1 MMASLSQSMNGP
13 NGNGDRGQTTQ
24 PVIVTKGLW
33 KSYGQVRALVDAT
46 FQVDQ
51 GETVAIVG
59 DNGAGKSTLVKIL
72 TGAVQPDT
80 GSIALDG
87 REVAFRT
94 TRDSLQLGVTAV
106 YQNLALA
113 DNMTVAENVFLGRVP
128 TKWLRVDRR
137 RMERESAELLGS
149 LAINVP
155 DVRALTASLSG
166 GQRQAVAIARS
177 FRSGR
182 RLMILDEPTAAL
194 GVQEGQKVLGIIE
207 GLKGQRVSIIVVSH
221 NLDHVFRVADRIV
234 VMRGGRIVGSRP
246 KKETTTADIVHLIVG
261 TRG

>member
-1 MMASLSQSMNGP
+1 MSGP
-13 NGNGDRGQTTQ
+13 NGDGALDRIPG
-24 PVIVTKGLW
+24 PVMMARGVH
-33 KSYGQVRALVDAT
+33 KSFGQVRALIDAT
-46 FQVDQ
+46 FQVDE

-72 TGAVQPDT
+72 TGAIQPDT
-80 GSIALDG
+80 GSLELDG
-87 REVAFRT
+87 TEVSFRT

-128 TKWLRVDRR
+128 TRWLRVDRR
-137 RMERESAELLGS
+137 RMEQESAELLDS

-155 DVRALTASLSG
+155 DVRARTALLSG
-166 GQRQAVAIARS
+166 GQRQAVAIARA

-194 GVQEGQKVLGIIE
+194 GVQEGQKVLDIIE

-221 NLDHVFRVADRIV
+221 KLAHVFRVADRIV
-234 VMRGGRIVGSRP
+234 VMRGGRIVGSRR
-246 KKETTTADIVHLIVG
+246 KEETTTADIVHLIVG
-261 TRG
+261 TRE

>member
-1 MMASLSQSMNGP
+1 MKPSLSPSPNGPDGGGDGSTAPVMMASG
-13 NGNGDRGQTTQ
+13 
-24 PVIVTKGLW
+24 VH
-33 KSYGQVRALVDAT
+33 KSFGQVRALIDAT
-46 FQVDQ
+46 FRVDE

-72 TGAVQPDT
+72 TGAVTPDT
-80 GSIALDG
+80 GSLELDG
-87 REVAFRT
+87 RKVTFRT

-128 TKWLRVDRR
+128 TRWLRVDRR
-137 RMERESAELLGS
+137 RMERESAELLDS

-155 DVRALTASLSG
+155 DVRARTAQLSG
-166 GQRQAVAIARS
+166 GQRQAVAIARA

-194 GVQEGQKVLGIIE
+194 GIQEGQKVLDIIE

-234 VMRGGRIVGSRP
+234 VMRGGRIVGSRR
-246 KKETTTADIVHLIVG
+246 KEETTTDDIVHRIVG
-261 TRG
+261 TRR

>member
-1 MMASLSQSMNGP
+1 MMPSLSQSMNGP

-24 PVIVTKGLW
+24 PVMVAKGVW
-33 KSYGQVRALVDAT
+33 KSYGQVRALIDAT
-46 FQVDQ
+46 FQVDP

-72 TGAVQPDT
+72 TGAIQPDT
-80 GSIALDG
+80 GSLALDG
-87 REVAFRT
+87 REVSFRT

-137 RMERESAELLGS
+137 RMERESAQLLGS

-155 DVRALTASLSG
+155 DVRARTASLSG

-194 GVQEGQKVLGIIE
+194 GVQEGQKVLDIIE

-246 KKETTTADIVHLIVG
+246 KEDTTTADIVHLIVG
-261 TRG
+261 TRE

>member
-1 MMASLSQSMNGP
+1 MVA
-13 NGNGDRGQTTQ
+13 
-24 PVIVTKGLW
+24 KGVW
-33 KSYGQVRALVDAT
+33 KSYGQVRALIDAT
-46 FQVDQ
+46 FQVDE

-72 TGAVQPDT
+72 TGAIQPDT
-80 GSIALDG
+80 GSLALDG
-87 REVAFRT
+87 REVTFRT

-128 TKWLRVDRR
+128 TRWLRVDRR

-155 DVRALTASLSG
+155 DVRARTASLSG

-194 GVQEGQKVLGIIE
+194 GGSGGPEGIGHHRRSEGTESVDHRGQPQPRPRVQ
-207 GLKGQRVSIIVVSH
+207 
-221 NLDHVFRVADRIV
+221 
-234 VMRGGRIVGSRP
+234 GG
-246 KKETTTADIVHLIVG
+246 
-261 TRG
+261 